1 MVAATAT
8 AMKWIVPPLHPRSL
22 QLLSDGAGRAEPGAP
37 TAAAASGTCSGVP
50 TAGAAAAWGH
60 GAASFAGTT
69 AEGEMDRCQGVVL
82 LADCGSH
89 FGGMAHS
96 FATGALRDV
105 HPDEAPA
112 AAAPAAAP
120 GEEGWDM
127 GRVRRWEQQGINRGV
142 AHALLSDACTAY
154 LPIDAARWGGD
165 GGWGGGNPVDAGAL
179 AAAALDS
186 LLLPCRIDAAADGAL
201 SLHDWCGT
209 LRAYPALRV
218 AQT

>member
-69 AEGEMDRCQGVVL
+69 AEGVEDASRFFLEEMDRCPLPRGDGPWTVALFLEEMDRCPLPRGDGPLPSSSRRWTVALFLEEMDRCQGVVL

-142 AHALLSDACTAY
+142 AHALLSD
-154 LPIDAARWGGD
+154 
-165 GGWGGGNPVDAGAL
+165 
-179 AAAALDS
+179 
-186 LLLPCRIDAAADGAL
+186 
-201 SLHDWCGT
+201 
-209 LRAYPALRV
+209 
-218 AQT
+218 